1 MVDSC
6 NGDEVLGLEREKPI
20 EIAVAPDR
28 GGDGSS
34 ITCGV

>member
-20 EIAVAPDR
+20 EIAMAP
-28 GGDGSS
+28 DGSS